1 MRVHV
6 RFILNSRYS
15 VLSTQTTI
23 AMVKPNSSN
32 DQTSG
37 MLNEMLILFSVYIV
51 IVFPIGHVY
60 MIFNK
65 NVINSYSNITRV
77 FDSECFRVTIAEK

>member
-1 MRVHV
+1 MRLHV

-15 VLSTQTTI
+15 VLSTRTTI

-37 MLNEMLILFSVYIV
+37 MSNVHIVFSVY
-51 IVFPIGHVY
+51 
-60 MIFNK
+60 
-65 NVINSYSNITRV
+65 SYCVSNRACKHN
-77 FDSECFRVTIAEK
+77 FQ